1 MSWLALLA
9 CAVHDPP
16 RPDAAHSP
24 GQPLSLNIHH
34 LAAHFFVKV
43 STAHFPRNTTV
54 VREKPRK
61 SWNGAELQREAA
73 PFCFIAHLRSIHGR
87 EWRLGFTTMTLV
99 SFEVAA
105 PTAGSCKL
113 QK

>member
-54 VREKPRK
+54 GLSAEKSPVKAGTAPSCSEKLLRFVLLLIYDQFT
-61 SWNGAELQREAA
+61 AESGDLV
-73 PFCFIAHLRSIHGR
+73 LR
-87 EWRLGFTTMTLV
+87 
-99 SFEVAA
+99 
-105 PTAGSCKL
+105 
-113 QK
+113 Q